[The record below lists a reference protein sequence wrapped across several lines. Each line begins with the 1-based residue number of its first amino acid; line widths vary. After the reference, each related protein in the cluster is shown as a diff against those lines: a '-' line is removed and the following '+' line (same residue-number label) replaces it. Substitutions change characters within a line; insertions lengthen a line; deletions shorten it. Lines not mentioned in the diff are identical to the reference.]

1 MSCHAWCTINPL
13 MKAYHDQEWGV
24 PLHDDRALFEFL
36 MLEALQCGLSWD
48 LILKKREALKEAFR
62 GFDCL
67 HFYFLAVTDRC
78 YKIKFITKLHK
89 NLWIKTVWGI
99 AHAVFLC

>member
-62 GFDCL
+62 CHPFGTQDSCRHQKCPGL
-67 HFYFLAVTDRC
+67 SCRC
-78 YKIKFITKLHK
+78 Q
-89 NLWIKTVWGI
+89 GI
-99 AHAVFLC
+99 WQF